1 MSGNDVLVQVQDR
14 VAVLTLN
21 RPEALNA
28 YTPELGAQLKQAVL
42 DANAD
47 PAVRVIVITGAGR
60 GFCAG
65 ADMKVLQGIT
75 SGAGGETRSR
85 ERAGETDPQNDPDL
99 AAGLGPS
106 TRMHY
111 SRRYGYLIQS
121 RKPVI
126 AAINGPAAG
135 LGFVIALYA
144 DLRFAAASAK
154 FTTSFAAR
162 GLIAEHGISWLLP
175 RLVGQA
181 HALDLLLSARKVD
194 AAEAERIGLV
204 NRTFPDATFMQ
215 DVMAYA
221 RGMADTVSPR
231 SMAVMKAQVWKSAY
245 QGFDEAVVTA
255 DQEML
260 RSFEAPDFKEG
271 VAHFL
276 EKRAPRFPDA

>member
-1 MSGNDVLVQVQDR
+1 MSGNEVLVQVQDR

-28 YTPELGAQLKQAVL
+28 YTPELGAQLKRAVL

-75 SGAGGETRSR
+75 SGQGGETRSR

-99 AAGLGPS
+99 SAGLGPS
-106 TRMHY
+106 TRTHY

-221 RGMADTVSPR
+221 RALADTVSPR

-245 QGFDEAVVTA
+245 QGFDEAVVAA
-255 DQEML
+255 DHEML

-276 EKRAPRFPDA
+276 EKRAARFPDA